1 MRKPTVKRSVRGTRS
16 RFLALSELKKMVFA
30 TVFFGQGNQVIL
42 SLPSKMT
49 AKSIKASCRRK
60 YDEVKKVIIERPD
73 HEPLILT

>member
-1 MRKPTVKRSVRGTRS
+1 MRKPTVKKTVRGTRS

-42 SLPSKMT
+42 SLPSRMT

-60 YDEVKKVIIERPD
+60 YDEVRKIIIERPD
-73 HEPLILT
+73 AEPMVLT